1 MRKRG
6 IKGDIRMDVKA
17 TEEERGEQKERRKI
31 NGEEEWRW

>member
-17 TEEERGEQKERRKI
+17 TEEERGEQERRKI